1 MCEVEGVC
9 LGDGSSASVV
19 YLAQVIGSPGQGF
32 DYASEGRSTVHVIC
46 RDCKLVPI
54 VTRSTGSPSRQS
66 CSLDSKNEKNKKK
79 ILLFWNELSN
89 H

>member
-9 LGDGSSASVV
+9 LGDGSPASVV

-46 RDCKLVPI
+46 RDCKPVPI

-66 CSLDSKNEKNKKK
+66 CSLDRQVKMKKTKKNLI
-79 ILLFWNELSN
+79 ILE
-89 H
+89 